1 MKEDDSELQQEDKLI
16 HPNRKDKTMLD
27 VKTLI
32 ETDHHALVELE
43 IPEGTKRIGN
53 CAFYNCSNLCS

>member
-1 MKEDDSELQQEDKLI
+1 MI
-16 HPNRKDKTMLD
+16 HPHRKDKTMLD
-27 VKTLI
+27 AKTLI